1 MQIAVVLP
9 DLFPEFFY
17 DRFRK
22 IFREEFQEIDATYLF
37 YRDYKD
43 APKLLRDR
51 QREFDAVIFAGAASM
66 HFTEKELP
74 RETLWVY
81 LPTAGSSL
89 YRALLDAMR
98 KGWDITRLSF
108 DTYQQPMLD
117 EVYQEL
123 GYHKQDLH
131 LLCFQGNPQNPDY
144 NGLVLAFHQN
154 ALRSGRVSGCITRL
168 VTVANMMKE
177 HGMAYVAAF
186 PTYNTIRE
194 QVEFAQRLYL
204 TRKNAEGE
212 FVAVLVHIAFP
223 PEFSTRAHSN
233 YQFVM
238 NRMRISSQVYRYADL
253 IRGSVVEQG
262 VHDLMIFATRDV
274 VELQNEFHPH
284 IPLLDWM
291 SVESPYPFY
300 LGVGFGK
307 TLSEA
312 QYHAN
317 RAIQRSYQERKSCL
331 SVLYANGAL
340 RLTHASEAAEDGQ
353 TEAVSYLMRAAKT
366 VGLSYLTLSKIATI
380 LRQRESDV
388 LTSQELAEAMNIG
401 KRSADRLLEK
411 LELNGYAA
419 VVGRDLSGEKG
430 RPSRKIQLFLTK

>member
-1 MQIAVVLP
+1 MRMAVVLP
-9 DLFPEFFY
+9 NLFPECFY

-22 IFREEFQEIDATYLF
+22 IFQEEFPEIDVTYLF
-37 YRDYKD
+37 YNDYKD
-43 APKLLRDR
+43 APALLRDR
-51 QREFDAVIFAGAASM
+51 QREFDAVLFAGTAPM
-66 HFTEKELP
+66 HFTEKELV

-81 LPTAGSSL
+81 LPVAGSSL
-89 YRALLDAMR
+89 YRALLHAMR

-108 DTYQQPMLD
+108 DTYHQPLLD

-123 GYHKQDLH
+123 GYRKEDLR

-144 NGLVLAFHQN
+144 NQRVLAFHQN
-154 ALRSGRVSGCITRL
+154 ALRSGKVSGCVTRL
-168 VTVANMMKE
+168 ATVASMMRAS
-177 HGMAYVAAF
+177 GTAYVAAF

-212 FVAVLVHIAFP
+212 FVTVLVNIAFP

-238 NRMRISSQVYRYADL
+238 NRLRISSQVYRYADL

-262 VHDLMIFATRDV
+262 IHDLMIFATRDV
-274 VELQNEFHPH
+274 VTLQKESNPR
-284 IPLLDWM
+284 IPLLDWL

-300 LGVGFGK
+300 IGVGFGK

-331 SVLYANGAL
+331 STLYANGAFQL
-340 RLTHASEAAEDGQ
+340 SYASDAPAAGQ
-353 TEAVSYLMRAAKT
+353 TEAVNYLMQIAKT
-366 VGLSYLTLSKIATI
+366 TGLSYKTVAKIAAFI
-380 LRQRESDV
+380 RRRESDV
-388 LTSQELAEAMNIG
+388 IASQELAEALG
-401 KRSADRLLEK
+401 VSKRSADRLLEK

-419 VVGRDLSGEKG
+419 VIGRDMTGEKG